1 MKEHIRSLLKNNFTP
16 VQNKNLVREYLQA
29 RILEG
34 LQRAGAMVPLA
45 FCGGTALRFMYN
57 IPRFSEDLDFT
68 LEGDPANYDFRGWL
82 NAIQIDFRREGYRVD
97 VKVNDQRTVQ
107 AAFVR
112 FDGLLH
118 DLNLSPHANEAL
130 SIKIEVDTRPPA
142 GAVLQISLV
151 RRHVTLRLQHHDRAS
166 LLSGKLHAILQRE
179 FAKGRDL
186 YDLLWYLSDRTWDAP
201 NLTMLANALEQTN
214 WQGEMPTPQN
224 WRDMVARRIEQL
236 DWQRIRSDVL
246 PFLERPQE
254 MELLTLENLLGV
266 IQQM

>member
-1 MKEHIRSLLKNNFTP
+1 MKEHIRSLLNSSLTP

-45 FCGGTALRFMYN
+45 FCGGTALRFLYN
-57 IPRFSEDLDFT
+57 IQRFSEDLDFT
-68 LEGDPANYDFRGWL
+68 LEGDPATYDFRGWL
-82 NAIQIDFRREGYRVD
+82 KTIQSDFEREGYQVE

-118 DLNLSPHANEAL
+118 ELNLSPHANEAL
-130 SIKIEVDTRPPA
+130 SIKIEVDTHPPA
-142 GAVLQISLV
+142 GAGLQISLV
-151 RRHVTLRLQHHDRAS
+151 RRHVTLRVQHHDRAS

-186 YDLLWYLSDRTWDAP
+186 YDLLWYLGDSTWDAP
-201 NLTMLANALEQTN
+201 NLTMLINALTQTG
-214 WQGEMPTPQN
+214 WQGEIPTPQN
-224 WRDMVARRIEQL
+224 WRSLVTRRLEQL

-246 PFLERPQE
+246 PFLERSQE
-254 MELLTLENLLGV
+254 IELLTLENFQSLL
-266 IQQM
+266 QE